1 MGCSGC
7 WAGDRAIPSPAGMLW
22 GWLACGVCRRGAA
35 RSLAGPVQRL
45 DVCPVCAGMCW
56 GCVASG
62 NLCSKK
68 KKTLLLGRE
77 VTPPPLLPVLLR
89 ACSPAGA
96 TSQLQH
102 LPCGLFWLFH
112 TQTHL
117 TARVSSGKEKS
128 GILNATRLHVLRCPE
143 WKHPVTTSQWLCIMP
158 VSLPAPG
165 QPKPF
170 LSCLHR

>member
-1 MGCSGC
+1 MSGRGQGI
-7 WAGDRAIPSPAGMLW
+7 APSPALPACCGAGWHVGCADRVLP
-22 GWLACGVCRRGAA
+22 GPWLAPCRGWMCAQCVQVCTGAVWPQ
-35 RSLAGPVQRL
+35 GT
-45 DVCPVCAGMCW
+45 CA
-56 GCVASG
+56 A
-62 NLCSKK
+62 K

-77 VTPPPLLPVLLR
+77 VTPPPLLPVLLG

-117 TARVSSGKEKS
+117 TAHVSSGKEKS